1 MNSPIRIAAG
11 PGMFAPGARV
21 AGPLYGEVKRR
32 VLQSLMSGEWPQ
44 AQPIPT
50 EAELA
55 RAYGVS
61 VGTVRK
67 ALGELVAERV
77 LVRQAGRGTF
87 ATRHDRDH
95 MLETF
100 FHIVNEKGEKEFP

>member
-1 MNSPIRIAAG
+1 MNSPGILG
-11 PGMFAPGARV
+11 PGARV

-32 VLQSLMSGEWPQ
+32 VLQSLMNGEWPHD
-44 AQPIPT
+44 APIPT

-55 RAYGVS
+55 RRYGVS
-61 VGTVRK
+61 VGTIRK
-67 ALGELVAERV
+67 AMGELVAERV

-100 FHIVNEKGEKEFP
+100 FNIVDAHG